1 MCYNKKVS
9 GKFLTFHGIDGV
21 GKTTMVDQ
29 TVASLAADG
38 QPVISWNNYA
48 EKYGFIFPSK
58 RGDFAASV
66 EKKRLESRAILGA
79 LSSGLTIVKDRWYI
93 DVLASHTFAG
103 DAQSIDPEGIL
114 KPDLSVILVCDEKVR
129 MNDRILVRANP
140 TPEDL
145 IPNSAGTRAGFFED
159 YLLNRIAGLSR
170 KHLIIDTT
178 NITPTDV
185 SETVRKNV

>member
-9 GKFLTFHGIDGV
+9 RKFLTFHDIDGFS
-21 GKTTMVDQ
+21 KTTIVDQ

-93 DVLASHTFAG
+93 DVLASHTFAS
-103 DAQSIDPEGIL
+103 DAQPIDPEGIL

-159 YLLNRIAGLSR
+159 YLLNCIAGLSR

-185 SETVRKNV
+185 AEIVRKNI

>member
-1 MCYNKKVS
+1 MCHNKKVS

-21 GKTTMVDQ
+21 GKTTMVEQ
-29 TVASLAADG
+29 TVATLADNGHRA
-38 QPVISWNNYA
+38 ISWDNYA
-48 EKYGFIFPSK
+48 EACGFNFPSK
-58 RGDFAASV
+58 RGDFDASV

-114 KPDLSVILVCDEKVR
+114 KPDLSVILLCDEKVR
-129 MNDRILVRANP
+129 MNDRILARANP

-159 YLLNRIAGLSR
+159 YLLNRIAELSR